1 MSDVLTTLMSKL
13 LPSPGGTPAISANGD
28 EFWLRANDR
37 FDIRA
42 SWVHEERSV
51 ELSALLRAPEHE
63 SLVPAPEA
71 DHPDWHSA
79 GTQEGEWRHMLLWH
93 PASSTVAALSR
104 GPVQALD
111 EVSFPAF
118 VEAFIDRLEALD
130 QVFNGS
136 FEHADI

>member
-13 LPSPGGTPAISANGD
+13 LPSPGGAPAISANSD

-42 SWVHEERSV
+42 SWVHEERNV

-71 DHPDWHSA
+71 DHPDCTAPARRRVSGGTCCSGIQHRRPSRRSA
-79 GTQEGEWRHMLLWH
+79 VGLCRHW
-93 PASSTVAALSR
+93 TR
-104 GPVQALD
+104 
-111 EVSFPAF
+111 
-118 VEAFIDRLEALD
+118 
-130 QVFNGS
+130 
-136 FEHADI
+136 